1 MPAARNMDHN
11 SRAIGRRAVVCC
23 PPRLSREKQGP
34 AQLQIG
40 CGLLALQPGDP
51 PGIETIE
58 FAALWIDAVRDD
70 G

>member
-1 MPAARNMDHN
+1 MIEGVAQAGGGMLPA
-11 SRAIGRRAVVCC
+11 
-23 PPRLSREKQGP
+23 PTSREKQGP

-40 CGLLALQPGDP
+40 SALLALQPGDP

-58 FAALWIDAVRDD
+58 FAASWIDAVRDD